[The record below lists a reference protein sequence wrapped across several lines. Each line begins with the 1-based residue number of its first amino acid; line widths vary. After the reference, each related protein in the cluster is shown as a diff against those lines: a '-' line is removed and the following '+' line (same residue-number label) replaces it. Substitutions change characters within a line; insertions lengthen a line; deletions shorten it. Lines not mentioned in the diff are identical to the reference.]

1 MPHAHYRMVSLASS
15 TPPHLEAVRSLLQ
28 LVESDAR
35 RVNSVEMT
43 GICSH
48 VSPPVST
55 DPELIYADG

>member
-1 MPHAHYRMVSLASS
+1 MVSLASS